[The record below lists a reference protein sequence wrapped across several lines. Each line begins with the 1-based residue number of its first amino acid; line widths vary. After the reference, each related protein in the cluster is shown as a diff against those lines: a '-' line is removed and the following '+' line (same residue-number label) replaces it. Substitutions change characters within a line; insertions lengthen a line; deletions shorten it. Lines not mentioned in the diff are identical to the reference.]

1 MLWCCLPHT
10 LKEFLISPRCHELIT
25 KKQKDLLASACI
37 VFNWSYIYSDFPFYW
52 CIWSRLRVGGGGNG
66 PWLYKAELKL
76 LWLWRKT
83 IFPPLHCWSHSFVCI
98 RAVRNNGTAA
108 ASSAKLQATGDMGLI
123 KFISAIITRALF
135 ILIALIGVW
144 RVTRVKE
151 HDFYWLLTFLFL
163 PLVLEMII
171 TLRRRKGK
179 DYKWWDVKHECKSVE
194 MCCKAVIILSFSM
207 HYVT

>member
-1 MLWCCLPHT
+1 MDLDSIRRSLNFCDFGEKRFSPHFT
-10 LKEFLISPRCHELIT
+10 AGVT
-25 KKQKDLLASACI
+25 
-37 VFNWSYIYSDFPFYW
+37 V
-52 CIWSRLRVGGGGNG
+52 
-66 PWLYKAELKL
+66 
-76 LWLWRKT
+76 
-83 IFPPLHCWSHSFVCI
+83 SFVSVQLGI
-98 RAVRNNGTAA
+98 T

-179 DYKWWDVKHECKSVE
+179 DYKW
-194 MCCKAVIILSFSM
+194 
-207 HYVT
+207 